1 MAEIKKLEKTF
12 SPRQIARASDMQDM
26 SNTID
31 ALIDAHKENAQ
42 KIEEIGGG
50 GGGTAEESKFADG
63 SVTGTSVGGLS
74 SGTDVSGK
82 TAVEVLD
89 TILFPELAPLWQDAA
104 ATWNKKST
112 YANKVYEI
120 GSVAPQA
127 TEVTSYVTGTAAKAT
142 GGKNVATGGSL
153 TSVVA
158 NGSVFGNKFTS
169 VSTYSIG
176 YTATFA
182 AGTSVVKTNKG
193 NATNKTA
200 SNATTNLSDASANSS
215 IGADFKIKSISKTDS
230 VYIYSTYAIYATTS
244 RIGTMTKQ
252 TLSKDTTI
260 TLSMPAETGTEKHSF
275 AIPVSYTLSGVK
287 ILNTLSGKYE
297 DYPIKNFALVDE
309 NYELPDKSL
318 KEYKRYSRND
328 GTNGA
333 TTFQITFTRA

>member
-1 MAEIKKLEKTF
+1 MEKLNLSFK
-12 SPRQIARASDMQDM
+12 PHNIARASYMQKMHDKI
-26 SNTID
+26 NE
-31 ALIDAHKENAQ
+31 LIDDNSTIK
-42 KIEEIGGG
+42 EEIESGIGGDI
-50 GGGTAEESKFADG
+50 EESKFPQGSTADV
-63 SVTGTSVGGLS
+63 SIGGLS
-74 SGTDVSGK
+74 AGTDVSGK

-104 ATWNKKST
+104 ATWSKKST

-127 TEVTSYVTGTAAKAT
+127 TEVTSYVTGTTAKAT

-169 VSTYSIG
+169 VSMYSIG

-193 NATNKTA
+193 NSTNKTA